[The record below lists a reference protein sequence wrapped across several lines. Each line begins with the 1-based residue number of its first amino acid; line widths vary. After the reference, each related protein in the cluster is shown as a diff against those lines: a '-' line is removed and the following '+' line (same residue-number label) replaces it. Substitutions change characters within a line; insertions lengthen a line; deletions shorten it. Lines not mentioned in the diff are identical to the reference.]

1 MRHFLRQNMDNLE
14 ELRESL
20 KESFSKVKKD
30 IATHDSEIKEIKDL
44 ISDLNKKIDYLI
56 ENAKERT
63 SLSNFP
69 HETKGSQKLVSVRQI
84 RDSNLESEF
93 LKKFKK
99 NRKNIIKSKILSLI
113 KNKEMGRIELKSVIV
128 DQLNYCSKASLY
140 RYLQEMMYQGQ
151 INSVNSKEKEYFIVS
166 KS

>member
-1 MRHFLRQNMDNLE
+1 M
-14 ELRESL
+14 
-20 KESFSKVKKD
+20 KESFSKVKRD
-30 IATHDSEIKEIKDL
+30 ISTHDSEIKEIKDL
-44 ISDLNKKIDYLI
+44 ISALNKKIDYLI

-69 HETKGSQKLVSVRQI
+69 QETKGSQKVVSVRQNG
-84 RDSNLESEF
+84 DSNLESEF

-99 NRKNIIKSKILSLI
+99 NRKNIIKSKILTLI
-113 KNKEMGRIELKSVIV
+113 DDAKLSRSELKSLMV

-140 RYLQEMMYQGQ
+140 RYLQEMMYEGQ
-151 INSVNSKEKEYFIVS
+151 INSVNSKEKKYFIVS